1 MRPDP
6 KRLVLLNIPYII
18 VWYLVDK
25 LSWLY
30 RVAEGT
36 LAGEKLLYVFLNFS
50 LAFSKPLP
58 SFHAVDLLVG
68 ILGALAVKGIIYLR
82 SKNAKKFREGV
93 EYGSARWGTAA
104 DIKPYMDENPEN
116 NLILT
121 ETEKLTMSSRPKNP
135 KYARNKNIVVIGGSG
150 SGKTRFFVKPSAPVR
165 AV

>member
-1 MRPDP
+1 MKPDL
-6 KRLVLLNIPYII
+6 KRLVVLSIPYVI

-50 LAFSKPLP
+50 LAFSKPMP
-58 SFHAVDLLVG
+58 SLHAVDLLVG

-93 EYGSARWGTAA
+93 EYSSARW
-104 DIKPYMDENPEN
+104 
-116 NLILT
+116 
-121 ETEKLTMSSRPKNP
+121 
-135 KYARNKNIVVIGGSG
+135 
-150 SGKTRFFVKPSAPVR
+150 SA
-165 AV
+165 